1 MPYRIFQGTP
11 PPAVDHNAIAEV
23 IESIEIQETEVI
35 QQVFST
41 DSASIQQLTAE
52 TEVLNRQD
60 VESMSNPVEIQQT
73 EPSLGGEGGVP
84 VAECQT
90 ELFEQRLNGD
100 FVVVAGAQTEPLNSQ
115 ESAVD
120 LWMAEENLQ
129 SMADDLSHC
138 SDKEELAQL
147 RQCWSPQA
155 MNAACKRLAPEKHEQ
170 IRQWVIELN
179 SFDS

>member
-1 MPYRIFQGTP
+1 
-11 PPAVDHNAIAEV
+11 
-23 IESIEIQETEVI
+23 
-35 QQVFST
+35 
-41 DSASIQQLTAE
+41 
-52 TEVLNRQD
+52 VLNRQD

-73 EPSLGGEGGVP
+73 EPALGGEGGVP

>member
-1 MPYRIFQGTP
+1 
-11 PPAVDHNAIAEV
+11 V

-60 VESMSNPVEIQQT
+60 VEPVSNPVEIQQT
-73 EPSLGGEGGVP
+73 EPALGGEGGVP

-100 FVVVAGAQTEPLNSQ
+100 FVVVEGAQTESLNLQ
-115 ESAVD
+115 ESADD
-120 LWMAEENLQ
+120 LWMEEENLQ
-129 SMADDLSHC
+129 SMADDLSGC
-138 SDKEELAQL
+138 SDKEELAEL

-155 MNAACKRLAPEKHEQ
+155 MNAACKRLTQEKHEQ
-170 IRQWVIELN
+170 IKQWVIELN
-179 SFDS
+179 SQDS